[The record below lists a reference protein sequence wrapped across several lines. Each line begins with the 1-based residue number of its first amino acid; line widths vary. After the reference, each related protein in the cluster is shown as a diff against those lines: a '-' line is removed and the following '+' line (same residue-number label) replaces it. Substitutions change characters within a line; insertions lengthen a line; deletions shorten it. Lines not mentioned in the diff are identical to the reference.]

1 MSHTAKMSPG
11 EPNLAAYLF
20 LLKIEL
26 RDFRGIQLNARMSPS
41 VCSGEVTSQENW
53 EAKRHTFRL
62 VDIHIQKALSRK
74 MDCHAPGVERTLVK
88 RAGTLVLAQA
98 LPP

>member
-1 MSHTAKMSPG
+1 MSHTAKMSLG

-26 RDFRGIQLNARMSPS
+26 RDFRGIQLKARMSPS
-41 VCSGEVTSQENW
+41 VCSGEVSSQENW
-53 EAKRHTFRL
+53 EVKRHTFRL

-88 RAGTLVLAQA
+88 
-98 LPP
+98 

>member
-88 RAGTLVLAQA
+88 
-98 LPP
+98 